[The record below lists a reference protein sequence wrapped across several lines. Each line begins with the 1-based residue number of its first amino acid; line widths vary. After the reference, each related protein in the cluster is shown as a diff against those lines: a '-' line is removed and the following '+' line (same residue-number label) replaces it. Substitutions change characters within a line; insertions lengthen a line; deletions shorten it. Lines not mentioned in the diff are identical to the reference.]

1 MFRGLNLGVIETAIR
16 EDNSINSIL
25 LYDYVMD
32 NFLPDVSID
41 DFTGPEMLERLTDE
55 QIDELSVYA
64 LILLKHKIIPRN
76 HEDSKELL

>member
-1 MFRGLNLGVIETAIR
+1 MFRGLNLSVIETAIR

-55 QIDELSVYA
+55 QIEELSEYA
-64 LILLKHKIIPRN
+64 LILLKHN
-76 HEDSKELL
+76 NEED

>member
-1 MFRGLNLGVIETAIR
+1 MFRGLNLGVVETAIR

-25 LYDYVMD
+25 LYDYVMG

-55 QIDELSVYA
+55 QIEELSEYA
-64 LILLKHKIIPRN
+64 LILLKRN
-76 HEDSKELL
+76 D

>member
-55 QIDELSVYA
+55 QIEELSEYA
-64 LILLKHKIIPRN
+64 LILLKRN
-76 HEDSKELL
+76 D

>member
-25 LYDYVMD
+25 LYDYVMG

-55 QIDELSVYA
+55 HIEELSEYA
-64 LILLKHKIIPRN
+64 LILLKHN
-76 HEDSKELL
+76 NEED

>member
-1 MFRGLNLGVIETAIR
+1 MFRGLNLGVVETAIR

-55 QIDELSVYA
+55 QIEELSEYA
-64 LILLKHKIIPRN
+64 LILLKRN
-76 HEDSKELL
+76 EST

>member
-1 MFRGLNLGVIETAIR
+1 MFRGLNLGVVETAIR

-41 DFTGPEMLERLTDE
+41 DFTCPEMLERLTDE
-55 QIDELSVYA
+55 QIEELSEYA
-64 LILLKHKIIPRN
+64 LILLKRN
-76 HEDSKELL
+76 D

>member
-1 MFRGLNLGVIETAIR
+1 MFRGLNLGVVETAIR

-32 NFLPDVSID
+32 NFLSDVSID

-55 QIDELSVYA
+55 QIEELSEYA
-64 LILLKHKIIPRN
+64 LILLKN
-76 HEDSKELL
+76 ND

>member
-1 MFRGLNLGVIETAIR
+1 MFRGINLGVIETAIR

-41 DFTGPEMLERLTDE
+41 DFTGSEMLERLTDE
-55 QIDELSVYA
+55 QIEELSEYA
-64 LILLKHKIIPRN
+64 LILLKRN
-76 HEDSKELL
+76 D

>member
-41 DFTGPEMLERLTDE
+41 DFTAPEMLERLTDE
-55 QIDELSVYA
+55 QIEELSEYA
-64 LILLKHKIIPRN
+64 LILLKHN
-76 HEDSKELL
+76 D

>member
-41 DFTGPEMLERLTDE
+41 DFTGSEMLERLTDE
-55 QIDELSVYA
+55 QIEELSEYA
-64 LILLKHKIIPRN
+64 LILLKRN
-76 HEDSKELL
+76 N

>member
-1 MFRGLNLGVIETAIR
+1 MFRGLNLGVVETAIR

-55 QIDELSVYA
+55 QIEELSEYA
-64 LILLKHKIIPRN
+64 LILLKRN
-76 HEDSKELL
+76 ELT

>member
-1 MFRGLNLGVIETAIR
+1 MFRGLNLGVVETAIR

-41 DFTGPEMLERLTDE
+41 DFTGSEMLERLTDE
-55 QIDELSVYA
+55 QIEELSEYA
-64 LILLKHKIIPRN
+64 LILLKRN
-76 HEDSKELL
+76 N